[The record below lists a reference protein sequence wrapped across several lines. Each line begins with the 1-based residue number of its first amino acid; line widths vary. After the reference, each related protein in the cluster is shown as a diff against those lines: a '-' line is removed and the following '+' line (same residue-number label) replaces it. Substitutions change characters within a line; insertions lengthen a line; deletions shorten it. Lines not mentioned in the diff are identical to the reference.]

1 MNRGRLCGWYS
12 VQKRPSCN
20 LTRAIDHIHERCY
33 LIAYSFQTAPVLEVS
48 DSNTVHAETKCSLSW
63 PVPTISARSA
73 AQSLKK
79 NIERNRSPEPTTRGP
94 PKPRNGGR
102 PPLKAEKRVLDE
114 VGRLYRAAGRG
125 IGLGGGCVSWVCG
138 VFVGHVLWRYR
149 VYL

>member
-1 MNRGRLCGWYS
+1 MVRLYPADSEQRGLGGKQAGWGNTKTKQ
-12 VQKRPSCN
+12 V
-20 LTRAIDHIHERCY
+20 AIKTASTSY
-33 LIAYSFQTAPVLEVS
+33 L
-48 DSNTVHAETKCSLSW
+48 
-63 PVPTISARSA
+63 
-73 AQSLKK
+73 
-79 NIERNRSPEPTTRGP
+79 TRGP

-125 IGLGGGCVSWVCG
+125 IGLGGGCVSRVCG